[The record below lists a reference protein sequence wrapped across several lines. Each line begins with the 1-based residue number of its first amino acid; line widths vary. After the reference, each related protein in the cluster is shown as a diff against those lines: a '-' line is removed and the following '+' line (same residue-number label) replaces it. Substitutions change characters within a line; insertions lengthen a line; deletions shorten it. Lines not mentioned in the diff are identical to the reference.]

1 MAFNELQ
8 VALSN
13 HCLNR
18 ANDRVKKLFQKSGE
32 PIGEVWLRDRARE
45 AVNYGWGK
53 EITTD
58 GFSIHLDI
66 EKNTVTFVFKEIK
79 GGVLL
84 KTIY

>member
-1 MAFNELQ
+1 MTFNELE
-8 VALSN
+8 VSLSN

-18 ANDRVKKLFQKSGE
+18 ANDRIKKLFQKSGE
-32 PIGEVWLRDRARE
+32 PIGEVWLRNKASE

-53 EITTD
+53 EITSA
-58 GFSIHLDI
+58 GFSIYFDI
-66 EKNTVTFVFKEIK
+66 EKNKVKFVFKKIK

>member
-1 MAFNELQ
+1 MTFNELE
-8 VALSN
+8 VHLSN

-18 ANDRVKKLFQKSGE
+18 ANDRIKKLFQKSGE
-32 PIGEVWLRDRARE
+32 PIGEVWLRNKAME

-53 EITTD
+53 EITSD
-58 GFSIHLDI
+58 GFSIYLDI
-66 EKNTVTFVFKEIK
+66 EKNKIKFVFKKIK